1 MSAFVVVL
9 CTAPP
14 GGSDRIAKAVVQER
28 LAACVNICPVKSYY
42 TWQEELCT
50 DAEELMII
58 KTEERAV
65 EQLSRRIKELHSY
78 ELPEIV
84 ILPVAGGDSGYL
96 QWLSRSVG

>member
-1 MSAFVVVL
+1 MSRLVLVL

-14 GGSDRIAKAVVQER
+14 GGSENIAKAVVEER
-28 LAACVNICPVKSYY
+28 LAACVNVCPVRSYY
-42 TWQEELCT
+42 TWQETLCR

-58 KTEERAV
+58 KTEERMV

-84 ILPVAGGDSGYL
+84 ILPVVGGDPGYL